1 MVLHKTKN
9 EIKGNLLSFLFLQQ
23 LKNLR
28 KYYKISAENKRKRK
42 KIKMNKQSIEIENQK
57 QYIKKMKEINDGKN
71 LKYTILTMGC
81 QLN

>member
-1 MVLHKTKN
+1 MVEQTNSRKNMVLHKTKN

-42 KIKMNKQSIEIENQK
+42 KTKMNKQSIEIENQK
-57 QYIKKMKEINDGKN
+57 QYIKKMKQK
-71 LKYTILTMGC
+71 T
-81 QLN
+81 